1 MNPRVAV
8 PIYLYKFLSGRE
20 ELESSTMK
28 HLQESYK
35 PYVKE
40 LRGVSVKYLL
50 PGESFEYG
58 GEE

>member
-1 MNPRVAV
+1 
-8 PIYLYKFLSGRE
+8 
-20 ELESSTMK
+20 MK